1 MPSAHNGPT
10 SAMYRVP
17 QAFRRCSVPCIVW
30 GGNALSAP
38 KPTFYFVDS
47 PGGACRRGCVRFSGF
62 TVFTGTAVLYQ
73 VKYKSRCTYQAQRQ
87 GRPPLPSTTP
97 GPGGSALSDE
107 KAAEGGL

>member
-38 KPTFYFVDS
+38 KPTFAISTV
-47 PGGACRRGCVRFSGF
+47 PGAHAAGGAYGF
-62 TVFTGTAVLYQ
+62 QGLPYLPVPQY
-73 VKYKSRCTYQAQRQ
+73 CTR
-87 GRPPLPSTTP
+87 
-97 GPGGSALSDE
+97 
-107 KAAEGGL
+107 